1 MTRAASVGIFL
12 LLLLPLSLLAQCDKC
27 PQIPGDLSDYCYS
40 NPDFPGRCARLTQD
54 SQEFWFQDIN
64 RKKTQALKLAMP
76 DLSKTTLDQYLLM
89 LAADKAAKW
98 TSADLLFL
106 RNALSTWDAMEV
118 VRKFDLARV
127 NEDFTLL
134 PSGLAYRLLVRG
146 TGKMPQPGKMVNVH
160 YTGRL
165 ADGTKFDSSLD
176 RKQTYGFMLGA
187 KKVIAGWDEGI
198 ALFPVGSRVLLRVPP
213 ELGYG
218 AKAIG
223 TIPPKSVLYFEVE
236 IISAE

>member
-1 MTRAASVGIFL
+1 MIRSAIVGILL

-40 NPDFPGRCARLTQD
+40 SPDFPGRCARLTQD

-64 RKKTQALKLAMP
+64 RKKNQAVKLALP
-76 DLSKTTLDQYLLM
+76 DLSKTSLDQYLLM
-89 LAADKAAKW
+89 LAGDKAAKW
-98 TSADLLFL
+98 TTADLLFI
-106 RNALSTWDAMEV
+106 RSTITAWDAMEV
-118 VRKFDLARV
+118 VRKFDKARV
-127 NEDFTLL
+127 NENFTLQ
-134 PSGLAYRLLVRG
+134 PSGLAYRVLVRG
-146 TGKMPQPGKMVNVH
+146 SGKMPQPGKMVNVH

-165 ADGTKFDSSLD
+165 ADGTKFDSSYD
-176 RKQTYGFMLGA
+176 RKQTFGFKLGA

-223 TIPPKSVLYFEVE
+223 TIPPNSVLYFEVE